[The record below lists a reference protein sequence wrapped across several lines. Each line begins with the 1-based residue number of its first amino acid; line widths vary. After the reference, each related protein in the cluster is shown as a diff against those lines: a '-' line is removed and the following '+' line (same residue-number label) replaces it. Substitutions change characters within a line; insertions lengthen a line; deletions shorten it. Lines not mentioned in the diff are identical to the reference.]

1 MTRQTIDISSKE
13 QVSGTSLGSGI
24 RPTWSPGDG
33 YAREADINAARQ
45 AAYDAEQ
52 QRIED
57 EKPLNMRFA
66 ALENEVMR
74 LKQQVKELA
83 NAEVK

>member
-1 MTRQTIDISSKE
+1 MAEHTIDITTKE
-13 QVSGTSLGSGI
+13 TVTGTSLGSGI
-24 RPTWSPGDG
+24 RPTWNAGDG

-57 EKPLNMRFA
+57 EKPLNMRFSG
-66 ALENEVMR
+66 LEAEVMR
-74 LKQQVKELA
+74 LKQQVKELHG
-83 NAEVK
+83 